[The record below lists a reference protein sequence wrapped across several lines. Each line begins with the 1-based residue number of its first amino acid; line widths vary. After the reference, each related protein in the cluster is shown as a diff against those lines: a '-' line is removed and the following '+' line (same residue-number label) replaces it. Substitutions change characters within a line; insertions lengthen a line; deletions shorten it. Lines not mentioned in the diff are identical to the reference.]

1 MLKLT
6 QVHICL
12 LYWRMN
18 FYRDVFAYFA
28 KNWKQILKGR
38 NFVELSIK
46 SNDIPKCSY
55 QNIHFLM
62 SNQLQYHQKK
72 RKFTWEGFKILKSTK
87 ENLKGL
93 IQNSCP
99 TLAWKCLMKGFKS
112 HYRWEKS
119 IKKFSLLM
127 PLLLMY
133 ILFFT

>member
-72 RKFTWEGFKILKSTK
+72 KGNLLEKDLKF
-87 ENLKGL
+87 
-93 IQNSCP
+93 
-99 TLAWKCLMKGFKS
+99 
-112 HYRWEKS
+112 
-119 IKKFSLLM
+119 
-127 PLLLMY
+127 
-133 ILFFT
+133 